1 MDLLIHILPFFPGI
15 NVSRAMRQK
24 GREGERER
32 EREIE
37 RGGVVKKKNGK
48 NKKRREGDRQ
58 KERPS
63 ETELLGSKI
72 KSV

>member
-1 MDLLIHILPFFPGI
+1 M
-15 NVSRAMRQK
+15 
-24 GREGERER
+24 
-32 EREIE
+32 
-37 RGGVVKKKNGK
+37 VKKKNGK